1 MSKYI
6 FDIYIAGQTTRAKRA
21 IKNLHDICEA
31 VIPGDYNLTIIDV
44 LEQPGKAEEDK
55 ILATPTLVKRQ
66 PGPQR
71 KIIGDLADMEKV
83 VRALEIE

>member
-1 MSKYI
+1 MSKFV
-6 FDIYIAGQTTRAKRA
+6 FDIYIAGQTSRAKRA

-31 VIPGDYNLTIIDV
+31 VIPGEYTLSIIDV
-44 LEQPGKAEEDK
+44 LEQPDKAEESK
-55 ILATPTLVKRQ
+55 ILATPTLVKKQ

-71 KIIGDLADMEKV
+71 RIIGDLANMEKV